1 MSAYAERLEALAAD
15 AADRCTT
22 CGKCFEACPTARE
35 IGLDAGAAK
44 ERVGELLALTRG
56 EAPADGLQKWLGAC
70 DGSARC
76 SEACPEGI
84 NVRQWVT
91 IAKMKA
97 VEATR
102 PREVGAANAAN
113 RFRHMAQAVRL
124 LASMQLPS
132 ETLKKIL
139 APAERRTADVL
150 FYTGCNVL
158 RTPHIVLNVMDILDA
173 LELDFDV
180 VGGTAHCCGV
190 YQFQEADLPTYER
203 MGHRTFKR
211 FGQSGAGRVLTWCPT
226 CTKNFDEL
234 EKDVEEPSFDLGHV
248 SEFLAA
254 NLDAL
259 KARFVAD
266 QPKRRVVIHEHLG
279 IGATVASIRKL
290 LAAVPNLELLEL
302 PQDSGFSY
310 ACGGQA
316 AKFKEREQAIHR
328 GLAEGAVAAGADTIV
343 TMYHSCH
350 RALAGA
356 EAIYPLKVVNFTD
369 VLAEALGRGGHPDYY
384 RLYKQGGAMDEA
396 VSAARRFLQD
406 NGVRVDE
413 ASVASLTADIFN
425 ETGWP
430 ARARPSPRPSPRWR
444 GKAEPACASA
454 RRRAGDGVRD
464 DAGARA
470 RPDLKGR
477 PVSTITA
484 RLGPPDSQ
492 QQIDGRTAYVWTW
505 KPARRHAGAVDP
517 QLRAGVPNTIDTL
530 SYPDPPRMDAARCAP
545 SSTAGNVTR
554 PTGRAAMPAAMTPSR
569 SWLEKD
575 ERDVWLFSY
584 GTLQQEDVQ
593 LATFGRRLEGRAD
606 ALPGYATSLFEITD
620 ADVIATSG
628 KTHHLMAPSDR
639 QSGRRGRGRG
649 LPHHARRARGSGH
662 LRGVGLQAHRRP
674 AEIRARG
681 VRLRRRLTT
690 SP

>member
-1 MSAYAERLEALAAD
+1 MSAYADRLEALVAE

-35 IGLDAGAAK
+35 SGLDMGQAVQ
-44 ERVGELLALTRG
+44 RVGELVSLTRDG
-56 EAPADGLQKWLGAC
+56 GAAAPLLDKWLSAC

-76 SEACPEGI
+76 TAACPEEI

-91 IAKMKA
+91 IAKMKSLQ
-97 VEATR
+97 ATR
-102 PREVGAANAAN
+102 PVQEGAANAAG

-203 MGHRTFKR
+203 MGHRTFQR
-211 FGQSGAGRVLTWCPT
+211 FGQSGASKVLTWCPT

-259 KARFVAD
+259 KARFTAE

-279 IGATVASIRKL
+279 IGATVESVRNL
-290 LAAVPNLELLEL
+290 LRAVPNLELVEL

-316 AKFKEREQAIHR
+316 AKFKDREQAIHR
-328 GLAEGAVAAGADTIV
+328 DLVRGAIDGGADTIV

-350 RALAGA
+350 RALSGA
-356 EAIYPLKVVNFTD
+356 EAIYPSLKVVNFTD

-384 RLYKQGGAMDEA
+384 QLYKRGGAMDEA
-396 VSAARRFLQD
+396 VTAARGFLEN
-406 NGVRVDE
+406 NGVRIDE
-413 ASVASLTADIFN
+413 NAVKSLTADIFN
-425 ETGWP
+425 ETGVGGP
-430 ARARPSPRPSPRWR
+430 REAFAEAFGALARER
-444 GKAEPACASA
+444 
-454 RRRAGDGVRD
+454 
-464 DAGARA
+464 
-470 RPDLKGR
+470 
-477 PVSTITA
+477 
-484 RLGPPDSQ
+484 
-492 QQIDGRTAYVWTW
+492 
-505 KPARRHAGAVDP
+505 
-517 QLRAGVPNTIDTL
+517 
-530 SYPDPPRMDAARCAP
+530 
-545 SSTAGNVTR
+545 SS
-554 PTGRAAMPAAMTPSR
+554 
-569 SWLEKD
+569 
-575 ERDVWLFSY
+575 
-584 GTLQQEDVQ
+584 
-593 LATFGRRLEGRAD
+593 
-606 ALPGYATSLFEITD
+606 
-620 ADVIATSG
+620 
-628 KTHHLMAPSDR
+628 
-639 QSGRRGRGRG
+639 
-649 LPHHARRARGSGH
+649 
-662 LRGVGLQAHRRP
+662 
-674 AEIRARG
+674 
-681 VRLRRRLTT
+681 
-690 SP
+690 